1 MAKPTADSHKGRPLS
16 DDDDEDEK
24 PRAKVRTSS
33 QGRTLRSQEATR
45 FKSELSAYFVDYDE
59 VIGNEP
65 KEQHLLNL
73 ETSVVVVDSAA
84 REAQPHDDDDDD
96 DDDDDYP
103 VRDYSDALYTDI
115 HDAQRIDFSFLE
127 SQQQT
132 IDDPLPNTIYEP
144 IHRRAQRV
152 ERSIRN
158 TEKGRAQHEKGQIIR
173 LLDGLQGHDW
183 LRVMGVS
190 GITETKKRAFEP
202 AREHF
207 IHGCQAILDKFRNW
221 SEAEKKRKQKRTT
234 GGKKR
239 KSTADTPSAVR
250 DSSSSSSSSSSPPS
264 LAAEEDVVDGIS
276 DAPSSSPAEQLRQE
290 AIMARSQ
297 RPVSTA
303 SSRRAPSPPPP
314 PPPPPLVPDK
324 PPSPRLF
331 TSFFSKS
338 YEREAAVSR
347 NRRKGRKVLAWGH
360 PIPDMA
366 EVHFMLPE
374 EYRDEDTLKVRA
386 RRKRRDN
393 RSKRS

>member
-1 MAKPTADSHKGRPLS
+1 MAKPTANSHKGRPLS

-24 PRAKVRTSS
+24 PRVRARTTGS

-84 REAQPHDDDDDD
+84 REAQPHDDDDH
-96 DDDDDYP
+96 YP
-103 VRDYSDALYTDI
+103 IRDYGDALYSDV

-127 SQQQT
+127 TQQQT

-144 IHRRAQRV
+144 IHRRAQRL

-158 TEKGRAQHEKGQIIR
+158 TEKGRAQHEKGQVIR

-234 GGKKR
+234 GGQKR
-239 KSTADTPSAVR
+239 KSMVDAPSAVR
-250 DSSSSSSSSSSPPS
+250 DSSSSTSSSPSSSS
-264 LAAEEDVVDGIS
+264 LAAEEDISVDGMS
-276 DAPSSSPAEQLRQE
+276 DAQSSSPAEQLRRE
-290 AIMARSQ
+290 ALMARPQ
-297 RPVSTA
+297 MPA
-303 SSRRAPSPPPP
+303 SKTDSKRAPSPPPPSPPPP
-314 PPPPPLVPDK
+314 PPPLPPID

-347 NRRKGRKVLAWGH
+347 NRRKGRKALAWGH
-360 PIPDMA
+360 PIPDMS
-366 EVHFMLPE
+366 EIDFMLPE

>member
-73 ETSVVVVDSAA
+73 ETSIVVVDSASLL
-84 REAQPHDDDDDD
+84 EAQPH
-96 DDDDDYP
+96 DDDDYP
-103 VRDYSDALYTDI
+103 VRDYSDALYSDI
-115 HDAQRIDFSFLE
+115 LDAQRIDFSFLE
-127 SQQQT
+127 TQQQQT
-132 IDDPLPNTIYEP
+132 TDDPLPNAIYEP

-239 KSTADTPSAVR
+239 KSTADAPSTVR
-250 DSSSSSSSSSSPPS
+250 DDSSSSSSSSSSPS
-264 LAAEEDVVDGIS
+264 LAAEEDISVDGTS
-276 DAPSSSPAEQLRQE
+276 DAPSSSPAEQLRRE
-290 AIMARSQ
+290 AMMARSQ
-297 RPVSTA
+297 LPVSTA
-303 SSRRAPSPPPP
+303 NSRRALSPPPP
-314 PPPPPLVPDK
+314 PPPPPPLLPDD

-360 PIPDMA
+360 PIPEMA